1 MMTRVRLGL
10 SAENEKTVKIPMESD
25 HNNNNDQ
32 HFLSI
37 CHISGTVL
45 NPLSDLLTE
54 SLWQILRD
62 VLFLLASSYIYIYI
76 HIHIYIHTHTH
87 THTHIY
93 IYMEKAVAPHSS
105 ALAWKIPWAKE
116 PGGLQSTGSKRIR
129 HDWATSLSL
138 FTFMPWRRQ
147 WQPTPVCLAWRIA
160 GMAEPGGLPSMG
172 SHGVGH
178 DNVKYKGITLRYH
191 TTK

>member
-1 MMTRVRLGL
+1 MVTRVWQGQ
-10 SAENEKTVKIPMESD
+10 SAENEKTVKIPMDSN

-45 NPLSDLLTE
+45 NPLSGFTHRIFMTNSE
-54 SLWQILRD
+54 RCVIFISI
-62 VLFLLASSYIYIYI
+62 IY
-76 HIHIYIHTHTH
+76 
-87 THTHIY
+87 IY

-116 PGGLQSTGSKRIR
+116 PGGLQFMGSQRIR
-129 HDWATSLSL
+129 HNWATSLSL

-147 WQPTPVCLAWRIA
+147 WQPTPVCLAWRIS
-160 GMAEPGGLPSMG
+160 GTAEPGGMPSMG

-178 DNVKYKGITLRYH
+178 DNIKYKGITLTYH